1 MRTFEQQIAESVGRL
16 RHNSDDISAVPPC
29 PIPQRRRPSWG
40 WWATPAAAVA
50 GLLIGWAWAHTA
62 PNEPEKFIAAAGT
75 DTVIIYRDSVK
86 TVHDT
91 VVKRIRIATPSA
103 AVHEHP
109 VAENTVP
116 PPDTMGCDIECDG
129 VSYHLLAHL
138 SHF

>member
-1 MRTFEQQIAESVGRL
+1 MKTFEQQIIKSARRL
-16 RHNSDDISAVPPC
+16 RHNSDNISTVPPC
-29 PIPQRRRPSWG
+29 PIPQRRSLSWG

-50 GLLIGWAWAHTA
+50 GLLIGWAGTHTV

-75 DTVIIYRDSVK
+75 DTVIIYRDSVR
-86 TVHDT
+86 TVRDT

-116 PPDTMGCDIECDG
+116 TPDTMGCDIECDG